1 MLHPAF
7 VAFVFRDHAAVVKA
21 QETPFLGEESDA
33 PLYVLACAVPRV
45 AVHVFGHVCTGREAK
60 KESIDEAELKTPTV
74 AEIARVHRRVRA
86 KDAEVPFRNKG
97 EAVEN
102 RLV

>member
-1 MLHPAF
+1 MHPPF

-33 PLYVLACAVPRV
+33 PLDILACSVSRIT
-45 AVHVFGHVCTGREAK
+45 VHKFRHVCTGREAK

-74 AEIARVHRRVRA
+74 AEIA
-86 KDAEVPFRNKG
+86 
-97 EAVEN
+97 
-102 RLV
+102 